1 MESMYGTFSYIYH
14 KNQANIGTHT
24 MQYMD
29 SKWVYT
35 QIHPISITKFVRK
48 IGGRGPPEA
57 PWQKLIQKHRWEE
70 LLFSEKMVDFSR
82 DPTVIPDISAFYQ
95 HKKKLKL

>member
-1 MESMYGTFSYIYH
+1 MVFTILSKCMVHLVTFSYIYH

-57 PWQKLIQKHRWEE
+57 PEAPP
-70 LLFSEKMVDFSR
+70 VGGA
-82 DPTVIPDISAFYQ
+82 AFLG
-95 HKKKLKL
+95 KNGGF